1 MTYGKSTETFVGKV
15 IGSRDHFRHR
25 NLPHQARRLL
35 YSVRLAGARHTCYS
49 CNWRRDSL
57 PDLEEEARLQLVKQ
71 EDIHV

>member
-1 MTYGKSTETFVGKV
+1 MENQPKRLLE
-15 IGSRDHFRHR
+15 HR

-49 CNWRRDSL
+49 CNWRRDCL

-71 EDIHV
+71 EGVHV